1 MTYGLAVHF
10 EVVVVD
16 SITELGSADRGHVA
30 VTASH
35 GGRYGAYLAAA
46 LGLHGVVFNDAAV
59 GRDGAGIVGLTQLE
73 EFGIP
78 AATIGHMTARIG
90 DGQDTWTNGVV
101 TYVNTAAERAG
112 VTVGASCRVAAE
124 LMSRCAAP
132 PAAKISAPLESVLCL
147 SRSAPAV
154 WAFDSASLVGPK
166 YDGTLAITGSHGG
179 LLGGDPRRAIKGMP
193 AFAAFNDAGIGKER
207 AGIGRLG
214 PLEELGIP
222 AVTVAASSARI
233 GDGPSTYRD
242 GILSAFNESAA
253 KLGGEPGM
261 PLREFVQSIRR
272 QLTLR
277 AWPGNDEVS
286 RGRRPGEEV
295 PTTEAGE
302 AI

>member
-1 MTYGLAVHF
+1 MTCGLAVHG

-16 SITELGSADRGHVA
+16 SITELGFADRGQVA

-46 LGLHGVVFNDAAV
+46 LGLHGVVFNDAGV

-73 EFGIP
+73 GFGIP
-78 AATIGHMTARIG
+78 AATVGHMTARIG
-90 DGQDTWTNGVV
+90 DGEDTWTNGVV
-101 TYVNTAAERAG
+101 TYVNKVAERAG
-112 VTVGASCRVAAE
+112 VAVGASCRAAAE
-124 LMSRCAAP
+124 LMSRHVAPRAAEIP
-132 PAAKISAPLESVLCL
+132 PPFESVLCV
-147 SRSAPAV
+147 SQSAPAV
-154 WAFDSASLVGPK
+154 WAFDSASLVGPD
-166 YDGTLAITGSHGG
+166 YDGTFAITGSHGG

-193 AFAAFNDAGIGKER
+193 AFAAFNDAGVGKER
-207 AGIGRLG
+207 AGLGRLA
-214 PLEELGIP
+214 PLEALGIP

-233 GDGPSTYRD
+233 GDGLSTYHD
-242 GILSAFNESAA
+242 GVLSACNESAA

-261 PLREFVQSIRR
+261 PLREFVQSMRR

-277 AWPGNDEVS
+277 AWPGNDEPS
-286 RGRRPGEEV
+286 RGRRPGEGV